1 MTGHWPD
8 NEDSIP
14 DSDKDLL
21 FTVTFQVALE
31 PTQPPI
37 KRIMKLFAQG

>member
-1 MTGHWPD
+1 MTGYWLD
-8 NEDSIP
+8 NQDSIP
-14 DSDKDLL
+14 DSYEDLL

-37 KRIMKLFAQG
+37 KCILKLFAQG